1 MGDFSFEMKKKK
13 MAWTEG
19 KRKCEPQ
26 TNAHLIEIYSIFLK
40 NLGK

>member
-1 MGDFSFEMKKKK
+1 MGDFSFEMKKNG

-26 TNAHLIEIYSIFLK
+26 TNAHLIKIYSIFLK
-40 NLGK
+40 NRGK